1 MRTLFLN
8 RERFLNWYFSDGI
21 DITANVVDALLR
33 DGQYNLDIQELLES
47 VGFVSEHILE
57 DGQEYE
63 LYENGDVNI
72 ENVKL
77 KIN

>member
-8 RERFLNWYFSDGI
+8 RERFLNWYFSDNVSF
-21 DITANVVDALLR
+21 DANVFDALLT
-33 DGQYNLDIQELLES
+33 DGKYELDIHQLLES
-47 VGFVSEHILE
+47 VDFVSEDILE
-57 DGQEYE
+57 DGQDYE

-72 ENVKL
+72 ENVNL

>member
-8 RERFLNWYFSDGI
+8 RKRFLNWYFSD
-21 DITANVVDALLR
+21 NVSFNDNVFDALLT
-33 DGQYNLDIQELLES
+33 DGKYKLDISELLDS
-47 VGFVSEHILE
+47 VGFVSEDILE

-72 ENVKL
+72 DNVKL

>member
-72 ENVKL
+72 ENVNL

>member
-21 DITANVVDALLR
+21 DITANVFDALLT
-33 DGQYNLDIQELLES
+33 DGKYELDIQELLES

-57 DGQEYE
+57 DGQKYE

-72 ENVKL
+72 ENVNL

>member
-8 RERFLNWYFSDGI
+8 RAKFLNWYFSDGI
-21 DITANVVDALLR
+21 DITANVIDALLR
-33 DGQYNLDIQELLES
+33 DGQYNLDIQELLDS

-72 ENVKL
+72 ENVNL

>member
-8 RERFLNWYFSDGI
+8 RAKFLNWFFSD
-21 DITANVVDALLR
+21 NVSFNDNVFDALLT
-33 DGQYNLDIQELLES
+33 DGQYNLDIQELLDS
-47 VGFVSEHILE
+47 VGFVSEDILE

-63 LYENGDVNI
+63 LYENGNVNI

>member
-1 MRTLFLN
+1 MKTLIIDRESFLD
-8 RERFLNWYFSDGI
+8 WYFSDGI
-21 DITANVVDALLR
+21 DITANVIDALLT

-57 DGQEYE
+57 GGQEYE

>member
-8 RERFLNWYFSDGI
+8 RSKFLNWYFSD
-21 DITANVVDALLR
+21 NVSFNDNVFDALLT
-33 DGQYNLDIQELLES
+33 DGKYELDINELLES
-47 VGFVSEHILE
+47 VGFVSEDILE

>member
-8 RERFLNWYFSDGI
+8 RKKFLNWYFSDGVSF
-21 DITANVVDALLR
+21 DANVFDALLT

>member
-8 RERFLNWYFSDGI
+8 RKKFLNWYFSDGVSF
-21 DITANVVDALLR
+21 DANVFDSLLT

-72 ENVKL
+72 ENVNL

>member
-1 MRTLFLN
+1 MTTLLIN
-8 RERFLNWYFSDGI
+8 REAFLDWYFSDGI
-21 DITANVVDALLR
+21 DITANVFDALLT
-33 DGQYNLDIQELLES
+33 DGKYELDIQELLES

-57 DGQEYE
+57 TGQEYE

-72 ENVKL
+72 ENVNL

>member
-8 RERFLNWYFSDGI
+8 RKKFLNWYFSDGI
-21 DITANVVDALLR
+21 DITANVIDALLR

-72 ENVKL
+72 ENVNL

>member
-21 DITANVVDALLR
+21 DITANVVDALLT

-47 VGFVSEHILE
+47 VTFFSEYILE
-57 DGQEYE
+57 SGQEYE
-63 LYENGDVNI
+63 LDKLGFVNI

>member
-8 RERFLNWYFSDGI
+8 RERFLNWYFSDNVSF
-21 DITANVVDALLR
+21 DANVFDALLT
-33 DGQYNLDIQELLES
+33 DGKYELNIHQLLES
-47 VGFVSEHILE
+47 VDFVSEDILE
-57 DGQEYE
+57 DGQDYE

-72 ENVKL
+72 ENVNL

>member
-8 RERFLNWYFSDGI
+8 RSKFLNWYFSDGI
-21 DITANVVDALLR
+21 NIQANVFDALLT
-33 DGQYNLDIQELLES
+33 DGQYSLDISELLDS
-47 VGFVSEHILE
+47 VGFVPEHILE
-57 DGQEYE
+57 IGQDYE

>member
-8 RERFLNWYFSDGI
+8 RERFLNWYFSD
-21 DITANVVDALLR
+21 NVSFNDNVFDALLT
-33 DGQYNLDIQELLES
+33 DGKYELNIHQLLES
-47 VGFVSEHILE
+47 VDFVSEDILE
-57 DGQEYE
+57 DGQDYE

-72 ENVKL
+72 ENVNL